1 MLSTLPPALV
11 TVIAEFDAEAK
22 QFYGKKQSHQI
33 EENYAT
39 LAEGKKIFSG
49 HDIRLVYEFLSE
61 NDALLFDKKA
71 RLILQQHET
80 ELTEA
85 YSRIEHDS
93 PKQLVIVFFWRHS
106 S

>member
-1 MLSTLPPALV
+1 LSILPPALV

-22 QFYGKKQSHQI
+22 RFYGKKQSHQI

-39 LAEGKKIFSG
+39 LADGKKILSG
-49 HDIRLVYEFLSE
+49 HDIRLVYEFLSG

-71 RLILQQHET
+71 KLILQQHET

-85 YSRIEHDS
+85 YSRIEADS
-93 PKQLVIVFFWRHS
+93 PNQVTIVFFWPHHS
-106 S
+106 